1 MGKCEKMALSKTME
15 FSEMPDLPNLSLI
28 LGGARSGKSAFAER
42 LIANANRPRVYI
54 ATGQAF
60 DIEMEVKI
68 ARHRQDRGPDWQTIE
83 APLDVEQALASAPSD
98 TVVLLDC
105 LTLWL
110 SNQMLAEADVEAEI
124 ENLLNALAAVSV
136 PVVCVSNEVGMGLV
150 PETALGRQ
158 FRDLQGLLNR
168 KVAEGADL
176 AVFVAA
182 GLPLVLK
189 GTLLEGQI

>member
-1 MGKCEKMALSKTME
+1 MGKCEKMAPSKTME

-42 LIANANRPRVYI
+42 LITSANRPRVYI

-60 DIEMEVKI
+60 DVEMEGKI
-68 ARHRQDRGPDWQTIE
+68 AQHRQDRGPDWQTIE
-83 APLDVEQALASAPSD
+83 APLDVVRALASAPLGA
-98 TVVLLDC
+98 VILLDC

-110 SNQMLAEADVEAEI
+110 SNQMLAEAEVEVEI
-124 ENLLNALAAVSV
+124 ERLLNALAAVSV

-150 PETALGRQ
+150 PETTLGRQ

-168 KVAEGADL
+168 KVAEQANV

-189 GTLLEGQI
+189 GALPEGQI